1 MDKQKLNKCNDLNN
15 DIELMSKIIFEFRK
29 YHYYHHWI
37 VIRTPEIK
45 EAFFSERFE
54 KELIEWM
61 DEKMEEYK
69 KEFEEL

>member
-29 YHYYHHWI
+29 YHCHHWI

-45 EAFFSERFE
+45 EAFFSERFK
-54 KELIEWM
+54 KELIKWM